1 MGNPER
7 YDDDKLQHRC
17 AVRFAPD
24 PGTIAE
30 VTLKVGKNTL
40 SLYGLVLNESRA
52 GCALILL
59 CDEDLLEDMTCM
71 CRIGRLQNTAAA
83 IRWTKELEQGLYK
96 VGLEYL
102 FV

>member
-1 MGNPER
+1 MGDPER
-7 YDDDKLQHRC
+7 HDDDRVQQRS

-30 VTLKVGKNTL
+30 VSLNIGNNTL

-59 CDEDLLEDMTCM
+59 CDQELTEGMTCM
-71 CRIGRLQNTAAA
+71 CRVGRLQNTAAEL
-83 IRWTKELEQGLYK
+83 RWTKELEPGLYK